1 MGTECAG
8 GAHGRKRKKG
18 RAKMYAQRFWKKNWD
33 AGLEDLKPAEF
44 ETTYVDMIRRT
55 FDELPDKTALAY
67 LGVEITFGKLDNYA
81 NRFAGMLRENGFEK
95 GDVVG
100 INLPN
105 IPEYLIAVI
114 GTLRAGCVVSGV
126 SPLLSAEQIKYQ
138 LNDLGSTGKKVGLVT
153 LDAIFAG
160 HIAKI
165 AADIPQLKLVAAT
178 SVAGF
183 LPKIKQVLG
192 KLLKK
197 IPSGKIGALPG
208 KTVLDF
214 HKDVLKKYSADPVR
228 VELTPD
234 DLGWIQY
241 TGGTTGAPKGAMLS
255 HRNGVHNI
263 LSCNRWLGWEWG
275 QGVLLS
281 AFPIFHIAGL
291 TVAES
296 AVFIGWTQVLIPN
309 PRDTAHIC
317 KEMEKYKPTNL
328 ANVPSLYQML
338 MADPAFKKLDHSEL
352 GTCISAA
359 APFPEESQRELER
372 IIGEGKLL
380 ELYGMTET
388 SPVATMNPSKGKKK
402 LGSIGMPF
410 LNVACKL
417 VDPGSGEKVPLGEA
431 GEVCVKG
438 PLVMQGYLNRPEET
452 RHAIDDDGYMHTGD
466 VGIMDEDGFI
476 RLVDRTK
483 DMIIVGGF
491 KVFSSKV
498 EDVLSNHPAIELM
511 ALVGIDN
518 PKRPGSEIVKA
529 YIQRDSGYRFY
540 GGEDALKEDIIKFAR
555 DKCAPYEIPKVIEF
569 IDEIPLTAVG
579 KIDKKVLRAKKSP

>member
-1 MGTECAG
+1 
-8 GAHGRKRKKG
+8 
-18 RAKMYAQRFWKKNWD
+18 MYAQRFWKKNWD
-33 AGLEDLKPAEF
+33 EGLEDLKPAEF

-105 IPEYLIAVI
+105 IPEYLIAMI

-160 HIAKI
+160 HIIKI

-197 IPSGKIGALPG
+197 IPSGKIGSLPG
-208 KTVLDF
+208 KAVLDF
-214 HKDVLKKYSADPVR
+214 HKDVLKKYPANPVR

-263 LSCNRWLGWEWG
+263 LSINRWLGWEWG

-281 AFPIFHIAGL
+281 AFPMFHTAGL

-338 MADPAFKKLDHSEL
+338 MADPAFKKLDHSGL

-402 LGSIGMPF
+402 LGTIGMPF
-410 LNVACKL
+410 FNVACKL
-417 VDPGSGEKVPLGEA
+417 VDPGSGEEVPLGEA

-438 PLVMQGYLNRPEET
+438 PLVMQGYLNKPEET

-498 EDVLSNHPAIELM
+498 EDVLSKHPAIELM
-511 ALVGIDN
+511 ALIGIDN

-529 YIQRDSGYRFY
+529 YIQRDSGYRFE